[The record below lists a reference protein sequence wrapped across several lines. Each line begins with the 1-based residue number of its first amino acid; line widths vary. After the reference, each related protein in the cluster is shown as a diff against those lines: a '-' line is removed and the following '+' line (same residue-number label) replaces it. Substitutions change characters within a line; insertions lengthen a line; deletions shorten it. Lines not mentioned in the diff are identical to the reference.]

1 MTQKSQKL
9 VLKSLTHIKPCYFY
23 NVMSFS
29 LFSYVRHKNLFENAG
44 PGDKWFS
51 LKSLKITRTVINY
64 PDLNYA
70 YPTVSKIMSYTQELL
85 NMFVTFAVLI

>member
-1 MTQKSQKL
+1 MGFTISVIDCTYSDSAPQDE
-9 VLKSLTHIKPCYFY
+9 P
-23 NVMSFS
+23 NVISFS
-29 LFSYVRHKNLFENAG
+29 LFSNVRHKNLFENAG

-70 YPTVSKIMSYTQELL
+70 DPTVSKIMTYTQELL